1 MAHFSWQI
9 FPDSAPCVQK
19 PFLTAHLVGKN
30 VVGIFLDTYPMAHL
44 LEEKIQLGE
53 ALEERKLFVQKK
65 LLMAPPFRRN
75 IADGTPAVRKNM
87 CQEQRYPEW

>member
-1 MAHFSWQI
+1 
-9 FPDSAPCVQK
+9 
-19 PFLTAHLVGKN
+19 
-30 VVGIFLDTYPMAHL
+30 MAHL